1 MTRLNR
7 AQTRPEAYARQ
18 IEPAVRA
25 AEAGGAVKT
34 YGGLA
39 AALNDLGIS
48 NVLGKRWAANG
59 IRALLVRLRPPLT
72 ADQAKFIAD
81 LEQYKGHEF
90 APQEV
95 ERYIFQARRIGE
107 PGDEPDLRLTSE
119 EARIVAQRENDIG
132 RKLAAHEI
140 LLTLDRARALG
151 QI

>member
-1 MTRLNR
+1 MR
-7 AQTRPEAYARQ
+7 AEAYARQ

-25 AEAGGAVKT
+25 AQAAGAKT
-34 YGGLA
+34 YGELA
-39 AALNDLGIS
+39 AALNDLGIPT
-48 NVLGKRWAANG
+48 VLGNRWAAG
-59 IRALLVRLRPPLT
+59 AVWWLLVRLRPPLT
-72 ADQAKFIAD
+72 AEEANFVAD
-81 LEQYKGHEF
+81 IEQHKGRKL
-90 APQEV
+90 APKEV

-132 RKLAAHEI
+132 RTLAAQEI